1 MAAREGV
8 MATEIRL
15 WAERRAGELLAE
27 MAKHPGA
34 RGTGKKVPSSGNDST
49 PTLKALGITR
59 DQSSTCDFARRLTVE
74 DLLP

>member
-1 MAAREGV
+1 M
-8 MATEIRL
+8 MDTKIRL

-27 MAKHPGA
+27 MEKANGGNPNL
-34 RGTGKKVPSSGNDST
+34 SSRHDRL

-59 DQSSTCDFARRLTVE
+59 DQSSACDFARRLTVE